1 MDVEAW
7 LNDLG
12 LGQYAQAFGAN
23 DIDGETL
30 ASLDGDDL
38 KELGVT
44 SLGHRKKLLAAI
56 EHLADGDADVA
67 PQAPRESLAGE
78 RRQVTILF
86 AAIAGFTRLS
96 TERDAEDVHAML
108 NTYFAAVDGVVQR
121 YGGTVDK
128 HIGDA
133 VMAVFGAPVAHS
145 DDPERAVRAAECS
158 RRSGAAGA
166 ASAARQLWPNSTG

>member
-1 MDVEAW
+1 MDVEVW

-12 LGQYAQAFGAN
+12 LGQYAEAFGAN

-30 ASLDGDDL
+30 PRIDGDDL
-38 KELGVT
+38 KELGVI

-67 PQAPRESLAGE
+67 PLVPSEPLAGE

-86 AAIAGFTRLS
+86 ADIAGFTRLS

-108 NTYFAAVDGVVQR
+108 NAYFAAVDRVVQR
-121 YGGTVDK
+121 YGRTVDK
-128 HIGDA
+128 HIVGLRLKLEQDPNRPRWIQTVHGVGYRFA
-133 VMAVFGAPVAHS
+133 VT
-145 DDPERAVRAAECS
+145 E
-158 RRSGAAGA
+158 
-166 ASAARQLWPNSTG
+166 

>member
-7 LNDLG
+7 LSDLG
-12 LGQYAQAFGAN
+12 LGQYAEAFGAN

-30 ASLDGDDL
+30 PSLDGDDL

-56 EHLADGDADVA
+56 EQLSDGNADA
-67 PQAPRESLAGE
+67 APRESLAGE

-86 AAIAGFTRLS
+86 ADIAGFTRLS

-108 NTYFAAVDGVVQR
+108 NEYFAAVDGVVQR

-133 VMAVFGAPVAHS
+133 VYRGPCA
-145 DDPERAVRAAECS
+145 
-158 RRSGAAGA
+158 RRHRVGGC
-166 ASAARQLWPNSTG
+166 R